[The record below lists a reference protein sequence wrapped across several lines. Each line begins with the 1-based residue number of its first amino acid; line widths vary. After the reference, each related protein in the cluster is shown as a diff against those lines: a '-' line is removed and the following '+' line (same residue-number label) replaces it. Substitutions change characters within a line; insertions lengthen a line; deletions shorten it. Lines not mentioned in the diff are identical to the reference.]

1 MAKAK
6 GGAKEARKITFGTR
20 KGGKAAKLRGPKDKK
35 VSKYRGQ
42 GR

>member
-1 MAKAK
+1 MAKGK
-6 GGAKEARKITFGTR
+6 STEKVKVKFGQR
-20 KGGKAAKLRGPKDKK
+20 KGGKPKKLRGPKEKE

>member
-1 MAKAK
+1 MKTK
-6 GGAKEARKITFGTR
+6 TTGESRKITFGKK
-20 KGGKAAKLRGPKDKK
+20 KGGVARKMNTPKGKK

>member
-1 MAKAK
+1 MAKTKTVADS
-6 GGAKEARKITFGTR
+6 RKITFGKKKTGVAR
-20 KGGKAAKLRGPKDKK
+20 KMNTPKGKK

>member
-6 GGAKEARKITFGTR
+6 QTDKVKVKFGQR
-20 KGGKAAKLRGPKDKK
+20 KGGKAKKLRGPKEKE
-35 VSKYRGQ
+35 VSKYKGQ

>member
-1 MAKAK
+1 MAKSTS
-6 GGAKEARKITFGTR
+6 EKIKVKFGQR
-20 KGGKAAKLRGPKDKK
+20 KGGKAKKLKGPKEKK